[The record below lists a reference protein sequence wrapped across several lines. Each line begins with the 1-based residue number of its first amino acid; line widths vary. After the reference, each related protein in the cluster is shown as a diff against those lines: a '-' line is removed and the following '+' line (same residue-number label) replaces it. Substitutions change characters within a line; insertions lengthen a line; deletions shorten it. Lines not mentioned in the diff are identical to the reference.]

1 MRVPRFGSL
10 PDDVPWVI
18 AARGSAPG
26 PGPLRTSRVLLVER
40 DAMLGFALASVLEG
54 HYDVELARD
63 PAHALRCLATSHF
76 DAILADDAPGWTPVG
91 SRGGVEL
98 LREVRRRHPRVRRLL
113 MTRDDPS
120 AVTAEDGLWEGVL
133 AKPFELDDL
142 LELLRGV
149 EPVPP
154 SRSAAIC

>member
-10 PDDVPWVI
+10 PDDVPWAV
-18 AARGSAPG
+18 AARAAQGPG
-26 PGPLRTSRVLLVER
+26 PGRASRVLLVER
-40 DAMLGFALASVLEG
+40 DAMLGFALTSVLEG

-63 PAHALRCLATSHF
+63 AAQALRCLATAHF
-76 DAILADDAPGWTPVG
+76 DAILADDAPG
-91 SRGGVEL
+91 SGGQEL

-120 AVTAEDGLWEGVL
+120 AVTGEDGLWEGVL

-142 LELLRGV
+142 LELLRGI
-149 EPVPP
+149 EPVPS

>member
-10 PDDVPWVI
+10 PDDVPWAVTAR
-18 AARGSAPG
+18 AAHAPG
-26 PGPLRTSRVLLVER
+26 LGRREASRVLLVER

-54 HYDVELARD
+54 HHDVELARD
-63 PAHALRCLATSHF
+63 ATHALQLLATSHF
-76 DAILADDAPGWTPVG
+76 DAVLADDAPA
-91 SRGGVEL
+91 SGGVEL

-120 AVTAEDGLWEGVL
+120 AVSGDGGLWEGVL

-142 LELLRGV
+142 LELLRAV
-149 EPVPP
+149 EPAPL
-154 SRSAAIC
+154 SARKAVC